1 LRYFHSNLRPDP
13 EFVLSLAA
21 GESAMRAIRLILLL
35 TLAGWSAAASA
46 AVEIAFYSKD
56 MASSFPHAYV
66 RLSGIDDATGKPV
79 DVNYGFTP
87 VSLSPG
93 ILFGPVRGMLES
105 AGAQYIARSDRHFA
119 LKLTD
124 LQYRRVVAVIDKWRN
139 APQPSYRLNGR
150 NCIDF
155 VADIAVTLGL
165 KAPVIPRL
173 MKKPR
178 SYLDEIARLNSALIA
193 GWNAQ
198 IAAPRVAP
206 AAVLPAPQPAS
217 AH

>member
-1 LRYFHSNLRPDP
+1 MR
-13 EFVLSLAA
+13 VL
-21 GESAMRAIRLILLL
+21 RLILLL
-35 TLAGWSAAASA
+35 FMLGSSAAASA

-66 RLSGIDDATGKPV
+66 RLTGTDDATGKPV

-87 VSLSPG
+87 ASLSPG
-93 ILFGPVRGMLES
+93 ILFGAVRGIIES
-105 AGAQYIARSDRHFA
+105 ASPEYIARSDRHFA
-119 LKLTD
+119 LNLTD
-124 LQYRRVVAVIDKWRN
+124 GQYREVVAVIDKWRN

-155 VADIAVTLGL
+155 VADVAKALGL
-165 KAPVIPRL
+165 QAPVIPRL

-178 SYLDEIARLNSALIA
+178 SYLDQIARSNASLIA
-193 GWNAQ
+193 GWDAHFAARTAQ
-198 IAAPRVAP
+198 PVAS
-206 AAVLPAPQPAS
+206 LPAI